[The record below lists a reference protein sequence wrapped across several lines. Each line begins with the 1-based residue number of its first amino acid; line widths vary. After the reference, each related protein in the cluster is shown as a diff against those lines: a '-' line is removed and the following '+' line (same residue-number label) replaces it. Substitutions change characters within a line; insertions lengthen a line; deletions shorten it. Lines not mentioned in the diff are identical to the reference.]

1 MRRLLLFAVM
11 MSLAGLAGCRAKPSG
26 RCTSSKDCQD
36 QEGVGRVCV
45 DGMCQEC
52 GQDTDCKSGFLCEAN
67 KCAPVQC
74 KQPADCGGG
83 KDCQRGRCVTPVTPP
98 VSAAPKLECDDQ
110 RPCAGGASCQAG
122 KCVAPAVPADCFAG
136 EAEGGGR
143 RLQPVHFSYNGATLS
158 AEDTAALQKDWQCLQ
173 GLKAKKLTIEG
184 HCDERGTTEYN
195 LHLGERR
202 AEAVRRYLTQLGAD
216 AKQLKAISYGK
227 EKPADPGHD
236 ESAWQKNRRA
246 EIVVQ

>member
-1 MRRLLLFAVM
+1 MRRVLLLAVM
-11 MSLAGLAGCRAKPSG
+11 MSLAGLVGCRAKPTG

-36 QEGVGRVCV
+36 LEGFGRVCV

-52 GQDTDCKSGFLCEAN
+52 GQDADCKAGFMCEAN

-74 KQPADCGGG
+74 KQPADCGAG
-83 KDCQRGRCVTPVTPP
+83 KDCQSGRCVTPPPPP
-98 VSAAPKLECDDQ
+98 VSQLPEVECDVR
-110 RPCAGGASCQAG
+110 RPCPEGKTCQEG
-122 KCVAPAVPADCFAG
+122 KCVAPTAAQACFAG
-136 EAEGGGR
+136 DAEGGGK
-143 RLQPVHFSYNGATLS
+143 RLQPVHFDYNGATLD
-158 AEDTAALQKDWQCLQ
+158 AEDTATLQKDWQCLQ
-173 GLKAKKLTIEG
+173 GLQVKKVTVEG

-216 AKQLKAISYGK
+216 PKLLKALSYGK
-227 EKPADPGHD
+227 EKPADPGHG
-236 ESAWQKNRRA
+236 ESAWKKNRRA